1 MTKGIMEFNKIYNED
16 CFLTMDRMQ
25 TKVDVVL
32 TSPPYNMT
40 KRKGGISDTGRYDCY
55 IDWKTETD
63 YIQYIAKVFKKFET
77 VLNDKGVVLL
87 NLSYSI
93 ENPSLPYK
101 TVCGI
106 LEQTNFKLIDTIVW
120 KKKNGLPFPANKQRL
135 SRIFENIYVFALCD
149 DFHINRKIKSTS
161 AKTGQN
167 YYEIIYNFI
176 EARNNDEVCPYNQA
190 TFSSELC
197 EKLLNIYAKEDAL
210 VYDPFI
216 GSGTTAVACKKMGL
230 NYIGSEISEKQC
242 AWAMNRLE
250 KTEKERG
257 E

>member
-1 MTKGIMEFNKIYNED
+1 MEFNKIYNED

-101 TVCGI
+101 TVCRI

-149 DFHINRKIKSTS
+149 DFQYQQKNKKHKRKDR
-161 AKTGQN
+161 A
-167 YYEIIYNFI
+167 
-176 EARNNDEVCPYNQA
+176 
-190 TFSSELC
+190 
-197 EKLLNIYAKEDAL
+197 KLL
-210 VYDPFI
+210 
-216 GSGTTAVACKKMGL
+216 
-230 NYIGSEISEKQC
+230 
-242 AWAMNRLE
+242 
-250 KTEKERG
+250 
-257 E
+257 